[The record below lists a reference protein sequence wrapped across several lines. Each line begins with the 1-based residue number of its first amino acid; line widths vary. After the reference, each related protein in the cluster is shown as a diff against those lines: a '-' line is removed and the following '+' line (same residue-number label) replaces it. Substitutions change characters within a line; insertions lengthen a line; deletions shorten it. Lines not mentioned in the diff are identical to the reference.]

1 MLVDIHFN
9 NNKYKFFKKGEIK
22 MALYVIA
29 RLLDEKGRSLAYKIY
44 SDQTKKSMLI
54 HRRDI
59 INEIYSK
66 NRAIV
71 GIDILVQNIGEK
83 CSVQIKEQRNLF
95 KTAKTDAVDCK
106 GNLITNNPKY
116 VVIGVY
122 GFGINREF
130 KCVDGNAVE
139 YKIPYERFI
148 ELLHENRIV
157 GAALHNGAIHIYK
170 DCNKQ
175 LYEKI

>member
-1 MLVDIHFN
+1 
-9 NNKYKFFKKGEIK
+9 

-54 HRRDI
+54 HKRDI
-59 INEIYSK
+59 VNELLNK
-66 NRAIV
+66 NRTVV
-71 GIDILVQNIGEK
+71 GIDVLTHIVGDK
-83 CSVQIKEQRNLF
+83 CSFQVKEQRNLF
-95 KTAKTDAVDCK
+95 KTANTDAVNCK
-106 GNLITNNPKY
+106 GNLITNKPKY

-122 GFGINREF
+122 GFGTNREF
-130 KCVDGNAVE
+130 ECVDGDAVE
-139 YKIPYERFI
+139 YRIPYERFI

-157 GAALHNGAIHIYK
+157 GAELHNGAIHIYK

-175 LYEKI
+175 IYEKI